1 MTRVVDITYHSH
13 VDLYSAEQIRSRH
26 GPSIRYSEF
35 LSRDFEVTFFMH
47 AGFKAQDEY
56 HGVKYYI
63 FKGINK
69 FFFLPFLSS
78 RFIAQYKPDVVLV
91 QGLGFPVQVLLL
103 RLFNPHVKIL
113 VQHHGER
120 PFNGS
125 KLLFQL
131 LAARFVNGWLFTA
144 SGNALL
150 WKQKHVIKAN
160 DKIFEVLEASTEIQ
174 PLDYTECRSKLDI
187 KSHEEV
193 FLCVGRLVPDK
204 NPLLILNAFRSYVA
218 INAFAKLYLI
228 YQEDDLL
235 PEVKA
240 TIDEHPEL
248 ARAVRLVG
256 KVPHTGLAAW
266 YSAAD
271 FYLSASN
278 REGSGYALIEAIA
291 CGCMPVVTDIPS
303 YQKITGNG
311 RLGLLYETGNA
322 QALLLALLSLWRK
335 RLSRETVKSYFEST
349 LSFEC
354 IARDLSKVIMGVCS
368 YSDITRLAISSAE
381 KSNTGS

>member
-1 MTRVVDITYHSH
+1 MTRVVDITYYSH
-13 VDLYSAEQIRSRH
+13 LDLHSAEQIRLRH

-35 LSRDFEVTFFMH
+35 LSRDFEVTFIMH

-56 HGVKYYI
+56 RGVKYYI

-78 RFIAQYKPDVVLV
+78 RFIAQYKPDLVLV

-120 PFNGS
+120 PFKGV
-125 KLLFQL
+125 KLLFQQ
-131 LAARFVNGWLFTA
+131 LAANFVNGWLFTA

-160 DKIFEVLEASTEIQ
+160 DKIFEVLEASTEMQ
-174 PLDYTECRSKLDI
+174 PLDYTECRSKLGM

-193 FLCVGRLVPDK
+193 FVCVGRLVRDK
-204 NPLLILNAFRSYVA
+204 NPLLLLNAFRSYVT

-235 PEVKA
+235 SEVKA
-240 TIDEHPEL
+240 IIDQHPEL
-248 ARAVRLVG
+248 ARAVCLVG
-256 KVPHTGLAAW
+256 KVPHVELAAW

-303 YQKITGNG
+303 YEKITGNG

-354 IARDLSKVIMGVCS
+354 IARDLSKVITGVCS
-368 YSDITRLAISSAE
+368 YNAITRLAISSAE